1 MSKRNYKELWQQLK
15 VIVLYGKSKRYGKV
29 ELLDIMGLLELGQ
42 LAQDPMSEIL
52 KVAEVKKE
60 K

>member
-52 KVAEVKKE
+52 KVAEVKK